1 MLSCAVF
8 KKNTPRSVTLRY
20 VTLLFL
26 TATCAPSDSECDTGN
41 NNKFLNKSGHDDE
54 AEESE

>member
-1 MLSCAVF
+1 MPSCAVF

-20 VTLLFL
+20 TFIFD
-26 TATCAPSDSECDTGN
+26 CNMRPSDSECDTGN
-41 NNKFLNKSGHDDE
+41 KNKFLNILGHDDE